1 MKTPEELA
9 EECRNKNFNYC
20 DIENNFEEAEAAIV
34 YAIVAEEIRKAFLS
48 GYAAAQR
55 WISVEEELPPIHTA
69 VLLTSGLKIYFGER
83 QNDPNSVWYVIGDDW
98 TGNDFTYWL
107 PLPPLPT
114 K

>member
-1 MKTPEELA
+1 MVGWLGVIQKTGARKMKTPEELA

-34 YAIVAEEIRKAFLS
+34 YDI
-48 GYAAAQR
+48 
-55 WISVEEELPPIHTA
+55 TA

-83 QNDPNSVWYVIGDDW
+83 QNDPNSVWYVIDDDW